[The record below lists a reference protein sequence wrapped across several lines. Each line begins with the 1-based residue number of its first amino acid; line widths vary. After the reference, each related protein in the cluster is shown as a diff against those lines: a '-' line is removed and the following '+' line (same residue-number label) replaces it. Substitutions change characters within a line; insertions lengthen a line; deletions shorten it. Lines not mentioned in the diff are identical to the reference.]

1 MKIAR
6 AQKQKGF
13 SLLEL
18 IIAMTVTLILMAIAA
33 TLFSGA
39 LGTRA
44 RESRRTDALTSAQA
58 ALNVMSREL
67 ANSGY
72 GLTNNGIVY
81 ADSSSQRLHFR
92 SNVVNTNGVTCD
104 PGEDVTYFFDA
115 ATRSIVRY
123 DRFPSTPANCSAPS
137 GETSVV
143 VNRIS
148 NVIFQYY
155 DYTGSN
161 STPTEVTTPTANT
174 SRIRI
179 TVTVQLDPVQG
190 QPDNQTVTFKSEVT
204 LRNSD
209 YMLNQY

>member
-1 MKIAR
+1 MNIAHE
-6 AQKQKGF
+6 QNQNGF

-18 IIAMTVTLILMAIAA
+18 IIAMTITLLLMAIAA

-58 ALNVMSREL
+58 ALNVMSREI
-67 ANSGY
+67 ANSGF
-72 GLTNNGIVY
+72 GLTNNGIVA
-81 ADSSSQRLHFR
+81 ADSGQQRLHFR
-92 SNVVNTNGVTCD
+92 SNVVNSNVVTCD
-104 PGEDVTYFFDA
+104 PGEDLTYFYDA
-115 ATRSIVRY
+115 NTRSIVRY
-123 DRFPSTPANCSAPS
+123 DRYPATPANCNAAS

-148 NVIFQYY
+148 NVTFQYF
-155 DYTGSN
+155 DYTGSS
-161 STPTEVTTPTANT
+161 STPTVVTTPTVNT

-179 TVTVQLDPVQG
+179 TVTVQLDQVQG
-190 QPDNQTVTFKSEVT
+190 QPNNQTVAFTSDVT